1 MPRKNSHLTHHE
13 ELRLDYL
20 RKNIY
25 YLNDNEQN
33 ELDYLEQRARGLVG
47 PSRRASRPKPSYS
60 ELPSYREE
68 AEPELSRMSLEE
80 DEELLPV
87 YPREERRR
95 RKRRPKAKQ
104 ERPAAKTFDPEP
116 KIRKPRKKVNWFKR
130 TLKLA
135 IWAILLTLAGM
146 TFMFVKGYNNVSSEK
161 V

>member
-68 AEPELSRMSLEE
+68 AESELSRISLEE
-80 DEELLPV
+80 DEELSPV
-87 YPREERRR
+87 S
-95 RKRRPKAKQ
+95 
-104 ERPAAKTFDPEP
+104 ERPA
-116 KIRKPRKKVNWFKR
+116 
-130 TLKLA
+130 
-135 IWAILLTLAGM
+135 
-146 TFMFVKGYNNVSSEK
+146 NVSRIRNRKLNSSLT
-161 V
+161 